1 MWGGGRGLVNG
12 AGLGSAL
19 REGPHVQERKET
31 VEAALETMSTP
42 CLRPSTS
49 NLGGG

>member
-1 MWGGGRGLVNG
+1 MVQELR
-12 AGLGSAL
+12 SAL
-19 REGPHVQERKET
+19 REGPHMQERRET

-42 CLRPSTS
+42 HPPPTLCPSTS